1 MGRKTVKGFKELRKA
16 LEKDL
21 GTLQKRTVQASHRAA
36 DYGRMVAFAN
46 APVAFTE
53 LRDGL
58 VDVPNRRGA
67 KVISTAPHS
76 GAAEH
81 GSRPHTPPLAP
92 LVEWVRLRGMQGL
105 EAGDGATGYP
115 GMVASQI
122 RALGDGSSTP
132 VDAAE
137 QVARRIQRAI
147 SRNGTKPTHFMLRTV
162 PEVEKLLDGFVKTL
176 FREDL

>member
-1 MGRKTVKGFKELRKA
+1 MGRKTVKGFGGLKRA

-21 GTLQKRTVQASHRAA
+21 AELQRRTVKATHRAA
-36 DYGRMVAFAN
+36 DYGRMVAFNN
-46 APVAFTE
+46 APVAFAE
-53 LRDGL
+53 LRDGII
-58 VDVPNRRGA
+58 DVPHARGA

-105 EAGDGATGYP
+105 EAGEGATGAP

-132 VDAAE
+132 VDAAV
-137 QVARRIQRAI
+137 QVAWRIQQAI
-147 SRNGTKPTHFMLRTV
+147 AKRGTKPTHFMARTV
-162 PEVEKLLDGFVKTL
+162 PEVEKLLDGFVKTH

>member
-36 DYGRMVAFAN
+36 DYGRMVAFNN
-46 APVAFTE
+46 APEAFAE
-53 LRDGL
+53 LRDGI
-58 VDVPNRRGA
+58 VDEPGRLGA
-67 KVISTAPHS
+67 KIISTAPHS

-81 GSRPHTPPLAP
+81 GSRPHTPPLQP

-105 EAGDGATGYP
+105 EAGDGATGHP
-115 GMVASQI
+115 GRVAAQI

-132 VDAAE
+132 IDAAE

-147 SRNGTKPTHFMLRTV
+147 AKRGTKPTHFMLRSV

-176 FREDL
+176 LQEDL